1 MEAEAKKKLKISR
14 EAEPRQAE
22 AVIVVSGA
30 AEQGRPEELL
40 QRSGQVGAGEQS
52 WPAGLG
58 LALSAPQHS
67 FLLGQDD
74 FLQLDAPPP
83 PKKNS
88 SSSPLKGKKTTHVVE
103 LSECGKA

>member
-22 AVIVVSGA
+22 AVVVVSGA

-52 WPAGLG
+52 WPAFP
-58 LALSAPQHS
+58 LSAPA
-67 FLLGQDD
+67 
-74 FLQLDAPPP
+74 QLSAGP
-83 PKKNS
+83 
-88 SSSPLKGKKTTHVVE
+88 G
-103 LSECGKA
+103 

>member
-74 FLQLDAPPP
+74 FLQLDAFPPP
-83 PKKNS
+83 APRK
-88 SSSPLKGKKTTHVVE
+88 KKTLPPRPSRGKNHP
-103 LSECGKA
+103 CG